1 MPSAALAS
9 TPSPAPTLVGQMLC
23 ASVYAYAIQPDG
35 TFNAS
40 YPPYDAAS
48 GLSSP
53 TPIVAGADSLDI
65 NACLVGLSTAQ
76 DAVVVAFRGTLP
88 PSERSITTLIDWM
101 NDFYAAPMTVT
112 GIPGSVHSGFWD
124 GLDSLWATLLP
135 QVKTLMQGSGGQTLP
150 LYITGHSKGGAL
162 ASLAA
167 ARFHFLEGIEP
178 TAIYT
183 FASPMPG
190 DDVFAAS
197 YPYNGIHS
205 RYEYQDDIVPNLPP
219 DSTLVELLQAIPDIG
234 KYFDGMQSWDYT
246 PVGTLQFIN
255 WSDQIVGASPLLAAQ
270 RVLSLLKLMGEL
282 QFSTIMGDHGAD
294 CGDGYMTVLNPTGV
308 CSVSRPMDILGM
320 MAAKGFSVAGLQDAR
335 GLTRLT
341 GG

>member
-1 MPSAALAS
+1 MTSAALAS

-48 GLSSP
+48 GLSNP
-53 TPIVAGADSLDI
+53 TPLSAGTDSLDI
-65 NACLVGLSTAQ
+65 NACLVGISTTPN
-76 DAVVVAFRGTLP
+76 AVVVAFRGTLP
-88 PSERSITTLIDWM
+88 PSEHSVVTAIDWL
-101 NDFYAAPMTVT
+101 NDFYAATKTVP

-124 GLDSLWATLLP
+124 ALDSLWPTLLP
-135 QVKTLMQGSGGQTLP
+135 QVKTLMQGSGGTTLP
-150 LYITGHSKGGAL
+150 LYITGHSKGGAM

-167 ARFHFLEGIEP
+167 VRFSLLEGIQP
-178 TAIYT
+178 SAIYT

-190 DDVFAAS
+190 DDVFANA
-197 YPYNGIHS
+197 YPFNGIHT
-205 RYEYQDDIVPNLPP
+205 RYEYQDDIVPSLPP
-219 DSTLVELLQAIPDIG
+219 DATLVGLLKDIPDIG
-234 KYFDGMQSWDYT
+234 KYFDFMQNWNYT

-255 WSDQIVGASPLLAAQ
+255 WSDQLQSDSPLLEAQ

-282 QFSTIMGDHGAD
+282 KFSTILGDHGAD

-308 CSVSRPMDILGM
+308 CTVSKPMDILGM
-320 MAAKGFSVAGLQDAR
+320 MAARGLAVEGLQDAR
-335 GLTRLT
+335 GLKRLT
-341 GG
+341 GT

>member
-9 TPSPAPTLVGQMLC
+9 TPSPAPTLDGQMLC

-35 TFNAS
+35 SFNAA

-48 GLSSP
+48 GLSNP
-53 TPIVAGADSLDI
+53 TALVAGADSLDI
-65 NACLVGLSTAQ
+65 NACLVGLSPSQ

-88 PSERSITTLIDWM
+88 PSEHSVATVMDWF
-101 NDFYAAPMTVT
+101 NDFYAATKTVT
-112 GIPGSVHSGFWD
+112 GIPGSVHAGFWD
-124 GLDSLWATLLP
+124 ALDSLWPTLLP
-135 QVKTLMQGSGGQTLP
+135 RVKALMQGSGSTPLP

-178 TAIYT
+178 QAIYT

-190 DDVFAAS
+190 DDVFAGA
-197 YPYNGIHS
+197 YPYNGIHT

-219 DSTLVELLQAIPDIG
+219 DATLVGLLQAIPDIG
-234 KYFDGMQSWDYT
+234 KYFDGMQNWNYT
-246 PVGTLQFIN
+246 PVGTLQFIDWN
-255 WSDQIVGASPLLAAQ
+255 DQLENDSPLLEAR
-270 RVLSLLKLMGEL
+270 RVLSLLKLLGEL
-282 QFSTIMGDHGAD
+282 RFSTILGDHGAD
-294 CGDGYMTVLNPTGV
+294 CGDGYMTALNPTGV
-308 CSVSRPMDILGM
+308 CTVSKPMDVLGM
-320 MAAKGFSVAGLQDAR
+320 MAARGFAVEGLKDAR

-341 GG
+341 GT

>member
-9 TPSPAPTLVGQMLC
+9 TPSPAPTLAGQMLC

-48 GLSSP
+48 GLSNP
-53 TPIVAGADSLDI
+53 TPIVEGVDSLDI

-88 PSERSITTLIDWM
+88 PSERSVTTLIDWM
-101 NDFYAAPMTVT
+101 NDFYAKPKSVP
-112 GIPGSVHSGFWD
+112 GIPGNVHSGFWD
-124 GLDSLWATLLP
+124 ALDSLWPTLLP
-135 QVKTLMQGSGGQTLP
+135 QVKTLMQGSGGKTLP

-178 TAIYT
+178 SAIYT

-190 DDVFAAS
+190 DDVFAS
-197 YPYNGIHS
+197 GYPFNGIHD
-205 RYEYQDDIVPNLPP
+205 RYEYQDDIVPNVPP
-219 DSTLVELLQAIPDIG
+219 DAKLVGLLQAIPDIG
-234 KYFDGMQSWDYT
+234 KYFNGMQSWNYT
-246 PVGTLQFIN
+246 PVGTLRFID
-255 WSDQIVGASPLLAAQ
+255 WSDQIVGDSPLLAAR
-270 RVLSLLKLMGEL
+270 RVLSLLKLMAEL
-282 QFSTIMGDHGAD
+282 QFSTIIGDHGAD
-294 CGDGYMTVLNPTGV
+294 CGDGYMTAINPTGV
-308 CSVSRPMDILGM
+308 CSISQPMDILGL
-320 MAAKGFSVAGLQDAR
+320 MAAKGFTVEGLQDAR
-335 GLTRLT
+335 GLTQLT
-341 GG
+341 GS